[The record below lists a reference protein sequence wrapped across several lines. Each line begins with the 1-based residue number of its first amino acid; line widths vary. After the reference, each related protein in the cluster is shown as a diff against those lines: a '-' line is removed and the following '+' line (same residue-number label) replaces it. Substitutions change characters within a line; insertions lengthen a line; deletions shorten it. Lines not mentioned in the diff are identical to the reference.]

1 MRAGTRRGARWLAG
15 VWAVAVVLAAVV
27 MAGPAQ
33 AATAPFSDSAVAWTG
48 HTAVVAAVNNAGN
61 LDYYYQQDGSTT
73 WNQEVVAKCCY
84 GNSTPAIAQTGST
97 VSIVESGEGGQVDY
111 YYEYDGVCLI
121 QSLCPPG
128 WHKEVV
134 ATAPSGT
141 YYGPATISWTGSMVI
156 IAADHALAGG
166 SGAPTVLDYWYSDG
180 GTGAWHE
187 EQVATSVGYNGP
199 GRPSIGWTGSA
210 VIITD
215 TDAHG
220 NLDYWYQDA
229 GTRPWHQQQVA
240 PAGSLGNNGGGF
252 WSFPVISWT
261 GSTVIIAAT
270 NEDGD
275 LDYWYQDAGTTPWH
289 QEQVAGPGSVDIGGP
304 AIAWTGSS
312 VVLAGVTESGSL
324 HFWVQAADT
333 RPWDH
338 EHVATLSQAG
348 GEFFPPS
355 MAAAGGHVVITD
367 SDGSIHPVG
376 GNLDYW
382 WKRVGTTDWHQQQV
396 AAG

>member
-1 MRAGTRRGARWLAG
+1 MGTGTRRGARWLAG
-15 VWAVAVVLAAVV
+15 VWAVAVVLAATV

-33 AATAPFSDSAVAWTG
+33 AETAPFIDSSVAWTG
-48 HTAVVAAVNNAGN
+48 HTAVVAAVNTAGN

-73 WNQEVVAKCCY
+73 WNQEVVAKCC
-84 GNSTPAIAQTGST
+84 STYTTDSPPSIAQTGST
-97 VSIVESGEGGQVDY
+97 VSIADSGEGGKVNY
-111 YYEYDGVCLI
+111 YYEYDGICLI
-121 QSLCPPG
+121 RSQCPPG
-128 WHKEVV
+128 WHKQVV
-134 ATAPSGT
+134 ATAPGGT
-141 YYGPATISWTGSMVI
+141 AYGPATISGTDNTVI
-156 IAADHALAGG
+156 IAADDGGGG
-166 SGAPTVLDYWYSDG
+166 SGAPSVLDYWWERDG
-180 GTGAWHE
+180 TTTWHE
-187 EQVATSVGYNGP
+187 EQVATGVGAF
-199 GRPSIGWTGSA
+199 PSIGWTGST

-229 GTRPWHQQQVA
+229 GTRPWHQQRVA

-252 WSFPVISWT
+252 WSFPAISWT
-261 GSTVIIAAT
+261 GSTVIIAAV

-275 LDYWYQDAGTTPWH
+275 LDYWHQHAGSWL
-289 QEQVAGPGSVDIGGP
+289 QQQVAGPGSVDVGGP

-324 HFWVQAADT
+324 NFWVQAAGT
-333 RPWDH
+333 RPWH
-338 EHVATLSQAG
+338 YEHVATLSQAG

-367 SDGSIHPVG
+367 SDGSDVGFHSG

>member
-1 MRAGTRRGARWLAG
+1 MTADARRGARWLAG

-33 AATAPFSDSAVAWTG
+33 AAQAPFTNSTVAWTG

-84 GNSTPAIAQTGST
+84 NNSAPAIAQTGDT
-97 VSIVESGEGGQVDY
+97 VSIAESGEGGQVNY
-111 YYEYDGVCLI
+111 YYEYDGICLI
-121 QSLCPPG
+121 KSLCPPG
-128 WHKEVV
+128 WHKQVV
-134 ATAPSGT
+134 ATAARGT
-141 YYGPATISWTGSMVI
+141 YYGPVTISWTRSTVI

-166 SGAPTVLDYWYSDG
+166 SGAPTVLDYWWEVA
-180 GTGAWHE
+180 GTTAWHE
-187 EQVATSVGYNGP
+187 EQVATGVGYNGP

-215 TDAHG
+215 TDANG

-252 WSFPVISWT
+252 WSYPAIGWT
-261 GSTVIIAAT
+261 GSAVIIAAT
-270 NEDGD
+270 DEAGD

-289 QEQVAGPGSVDIGGP
+289 QQQVAGLGSVDIGGP

-312 VVLAGVTESGSL
+312 VVLAGMTENGSL
-324 HFWVQAADT
+324 NFWTQAAGT
-333 RPWDH
+333 TPWHH

-348 GEFFPPS
+348 GAFFPPS

-367 SDGSIHPVG
+367 SDGSHFPG

>member
-1 MRAGTRRGARWLAG
+1 MTADARRGARWLAG

-33 AATAPFSDSAVAWTG
+33 AAQAPFTNSTVAWTG

-84 GNSTPAIAQTGST
+84 SNSTPSIAQTGS
-97 VSIVESGEGGQVDY
+97 
-111 YYEYDGVCLI
+111 
-121 QSLCPPG
+121 
-128 WHKEVV
+128 K
-134 ATAPSGT
+134 
-141 YYGPATISWTGSMVI
+141 VI
-156 IAADHALAGG
+156 ITADHALAGG

-187 EQVATSVGYNGP
+187 EQVATGVGYNGP
-199 GRPSIGWTGSA
+199 GRPSVGWTGSA

-220 NLDYWYQDA
+220 NVDYWYQDAGTRPWHQQRVAPAGSLGTGGSGFWSFPVISWTGSTVIIGATNEDGDLDYWYQDA

-240 PAGSLGNNGGGF
+240 GS
-252 WSFPVISWT
+252 
-261 GSTVIIAAT
+261 
-270 NEDGD
+270 
-275 LDYWYQDAGTTPWH
+275 
-289 QEQVAGPGSVDIGGP
+289 GSVDIFGP

-312 VVLAGVTESGSL
+312 VVLAGMTENGSL
-324 HFWVQAADT
+324 NFWVQAAGT
-333 RPWDH
+333 RPWHH

-348 GEFFPPS
+348 ERFPPS
-355 MAAAGGHVVITD
+355 MAAAGHLVVITD

-382 WKRVGTTDWHQQQV
+382 WKQVGTTDWHQQQV

>member
-1 MRAGTRRGARWLAG
+1 MRANARRGARWLAG

-33 AATAPFSDSAVAWTG
+33 AEQAPFTDSSVAWTG
-48 HTAVVAAVNNAGN
+48 HTAVVAAVDNAGN
-61 LDYYYQQDGSTT
+61 LDYYQQDGGTT

-84 GNSTPAIAQTGST
+84 SNSVPSIAQTGNT
-97 VSIVESGEGGQVDY
+97 VSIAESGEGGQVDY
-111 YYEYDGVCLI
+111 YYEYDGICLI

-128 WHKEVV
+128 WHKQVV
-134 ATAPSGT
+134 AVSHEECN
-141 YYGPATISWTGSMVI
+141 YYGPATISWTGSTVI
-156 IAADHALAGG
+156 VAADHALGCG
-166 SGAPTVLDYWYSDG
+166 SGAPTVLDYWY
-180 GTGAWHE
+180 
-187 EQVATSVGYNGP
+187 
-199 GRPSIGWTGSA
+199 
-210 VIITD
+210 
-215 TDAHG
+215 
-220 NLDYWYQDA
+220 QDA
-229 GTRPWHQQQVA
+229 GARPWHQQQVA

-261 GSTVIIAAT
+261 GNAVIIAAV

-289 QEQVAGPGSVDIGGP
+289 QQQVAGPGSVDIGGP

-312 VVLAGVTESGSL
+312 VALAGVTQDGSL
-324 HFWVQAADT
+324 NFWAQAAGT
-333 RPWDH
+333 TPWDH

-348 GEFFPPS
+348 ELFPPS
-355 MAAAGGHVVITD
+355 MASAGGHVVITD
-367 SDGSIHPVG
+367 SDGSAHPVG

>member
-1 MRAGTRRGARWLAG
+1 
-15 VWAVAVVLAAVV
+15 

-33 AATAPFSDSAVAWTG
+33 AAQAPFTNSSVAWTG

-61 LDYYYQQDGSTT
+61 LEYYYYQQDGSTT

-84 GNSTPAIAQTGST
+84 NNSTPAIAQTGDT
-97 VSIVESGEGGQVDY
+97 VSIAESGEGGQVNY
-111 YYEYDGVCLI
+111 YYDYDGICLI

-128 WHKEVV
+128 WHKQVV
-134 ATAPSGT
+134 ATAPRGT

-156 IAADHALAGG
+156 IAADHALEGG
-166 SGAPTVLDYWYSDG
+166 SGAPTVLDYWYHVA
-180 GTGAWHE
+180 GTTAWHE
-187 EQVATSVGYNGP
+187 EQVATGVGYNGP

-215 TDAHG
+215 TDANG
-220 NLDYWYQDA
+220 N
-229 GTRPWHQQQVA
+229 
-240 PAGSLGNNGGGF
+240 
-252 WSFPVISWT
+252 
-261 GSTVIIAAT
+261 
-270 NEDGD
+270 

-289 QEQVAGPGSVDIGGP
+289 QQQVAGLGSVDIGGP

-312 VVLAGVTESGSL
+312 AVLAGMTENGSL
-324 HFWVQAADT
+324 NFWTQAAGT
-333 RPWDH
+333 TPWRH
-338 EHVATLSQAG
+338 ESVATLSQAG
-348 GEFFPPS
+348 GAFFPPS

-367 SDGSIHPVG
+367 SDGSRFPG

-382 WKRVGTTDWHQQQV
+382 WKQVGTTDWHQQQV